1 MKNPIIIL
9 MIITLLVSCTPA
21 AEETQVNLTPINVCY
36 SALAGTQAVT
46 WYAYEN
52 GLFEKYGLQVNLV
65 GISGGS
71 AATTTLVSG
80 DMDICQVAA
89 PSVINAVAAGQEVV
103 IIAGLIN
110 IAPGSLMVQPDITN
124 AEMLRGK
131 IIGINQGSST
141 EAVSRLALQSM
152 GLDPDKDVVLLNIGG
167 EEERV
172 AALEAKQIDATLIIP
187 PLTIKLRNQGYT
199 ELLNVSELK
208 IPYQGTSIATT
219 RRFLKE
225 NRSLVVRF
233 MKAILEAIVRIKSDP
248 EGSKIVVAQ
257 YLSLD
262 PVADSATL
270 DETYRAI
277 LLGTLEDIP
286 YPSMEG
292 IQTVIDIAAQ
302 GNSNVSAITPDD
314 AVDVSIIRELEES
327 GFISGLK

>member
-1 MKNPIIIL
+1 MKQSIFIF
-9 MIITLLVSCTPA
+9 MITVLLVSCAPA
-21 AEETQVNLTPINVCY
+21 AQGTPVNLTPINVCY

-52 GLFEKYGLQVNLV
+52 GIFEKYGLRVNLV
-65 GISGGS
+65 SITGGS
-71 AATTTLVSG
+71 AATTVLVSG

-89 PSVINAVAAGQEVV
+89 PSVINAVAAGQDLV

-110 IAPGSLMVQPDITN
+110 IAPGSLMAQPDITD
-124 AEMLRGK
+124 ATMLKGK
-131 IIGINQGSST
+131 IIGNNQGSST
-141 EAVSRLALQSM
+141 EAVTRIALKSM

-167 EEERV
+167 EEQRV
-172 AALEAKQIDATLIIP
+172 AALEAKKVDATLVIP
-187 PLTIKLRNQGYT
+187 PLTITLRNEGYT
-199 ELLNVSELK
+199 ELLNVSNLK

-225 NRSLVVRF
+225 HRAQVVGF
-233 MKAILEAIVRIKSDP
+233 MKAILEAIVRIKKDP
-248 EGSKIVVAQ
+248 QGSKNVIAK

-262 PVADSATL
+262 PVKDSATL
-270 DETYRAI
+270 DETYNAI

-286 YPSMEG
+286 YPSMQG

-302 GNSNVSAITPDD
+302 GNTSVAKVTPGDV
-314 AVDVSIIRELEES
+314 VDISIVQGLEAS